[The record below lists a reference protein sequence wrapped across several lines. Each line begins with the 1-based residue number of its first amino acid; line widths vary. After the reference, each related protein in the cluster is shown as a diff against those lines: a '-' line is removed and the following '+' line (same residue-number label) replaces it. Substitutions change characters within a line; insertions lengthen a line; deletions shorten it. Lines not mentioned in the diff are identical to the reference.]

1 MKLIKQVTSDLLK
14 EFGWVLFYGVMTS
27 AVIMAFLLII
37 QSYGHVSSQN
47 EAITQF
53 VDSGITITRI
63 QSTQYNA
70 AKVPAQLPPSVQ
82 EADTLSAYYEEVF
95 SSAGNAG
102 TYAMMPGRLGYMQVI
117 VLLGIYSDL
126 TPFGPTSEEGIT
138 LAVSYDLKD
147 QAEDTILIDGNE
159 YALHVAPED
168 MELYHPL
175 FYLTAESGY
184 LNNTLFVFSKDYS
197 AIQEVFPASEYWELR
212 ESDLLGRIILSR
224 PSEQDIIRLRSV
236 VSKNTGSYVNIQTI
250 DDYLSTATISG
261 VRTHQTYLLFYI
273 ATISVLVGAMLTN
286 LYRILKRKIP
296 DYVTHHL
303 FGASS
308 SFIFARMLCFGLI
321 YNAIPL
327 VWTSYIMSINQLA
340 TPINVGLLGI
350 SAFFVVT
357 IIVAFVHRQFIVRF
371 SQGLRRE

>member
-1 MKLIKQVTSDLLK
+1 MKLIKQVTSDLSK

-53 VDSGITITRI
+53 VDSGITMTRI

-70 AKVPAQLPPSVQ
+70 AKAPAQLPPSVQ

-95 SSAGNAG
+95 SSTGNAG

-147 QAEDTILIDGNE
+147 QAKDTILIDGNE

-197 AIQEVFPASEYWELR
+197 AIQEVFPASGYWELR
-212 ESDLLGRIILSR
+212 ESDLLGRMILSR

-273 ATISVLVGAMLTN
+273 ATISA
-286 LYRILKRKIP
+286 
-296 DYVTHHL
+296 
-303 FGASS
+303 
-308 SFIFARMLCFGLI
+308 
-321 YNAIPL
+321 
-327 VWTSYIMSINQLA
+327 
-340 TPINVGLLGI
+340 
-350 SAFFVVT
+350 
-357 IIVAFVHRQFIVRF
+357 
-371 SQGLRRE
+371 